1 MFECEQSENEKML
14 RLKYTKGG
22 AVDVKKMWNL
32 RKRTDVRKQ
41 CFSLRKTYKKK
52 MEREHSVCKN
62 RWWERYSQ
70 KSERMHKMHQ
80 IQQSKPCPLIKGNK
94 RELSWWRLFF
104 SSTFHQN
111 TAADDQDDPKEDQP
125 CLWREEKRADG
136 YRAENQQQKTD
147 ILGLLTYRKA
157 FFFAAVMIHS
167 HNSHLT
173 LFYEIQ

>member
-1 MFECEQSENEKML
+1 
-14 RLKYTKGG
+14 
-22 AVDVKKMWNL
+22 
-32 RKRTDVRKQ
+32 
-41 CFSLRKTYKKK
+41 
-52 MEREHSVCKN
+52 
-62 RWWERYSQ
+62 
-70 KSERMHKMHQ
+70 MHKMHQ

-94 RELSWWRLFF
+94 RELSLRQLFF
-104 SSTFHQN
+104 VYDGHAVHLQRCDSAFHQN